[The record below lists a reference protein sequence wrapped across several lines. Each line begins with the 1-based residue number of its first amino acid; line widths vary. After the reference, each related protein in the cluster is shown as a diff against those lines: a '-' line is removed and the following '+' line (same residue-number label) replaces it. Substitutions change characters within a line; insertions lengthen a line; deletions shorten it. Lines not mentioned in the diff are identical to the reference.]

1 MIRRLTSCLVS
12 VCSVVLI
19 KRPFHCY
26 ASFQHFNSHVPL
38 QTHAEC
44 TSALNRCVG
53 DRCCRIEIDSALY
66 HTASSHWFKWK
77 EGEGAVF
84 SRSKWCMRRG
94 NVTREKRV
102 NVWNCWPTDQALPHH
117 HRRRHRQHRSVR
129 ESGVAAG
136 GGPGYLTRR
145 TRLCKG
151 SHVRRAFWHG
161 FHREDVKRALQPGA
175 RASTVRQRLIIKEP
189 N

>member
-1 MIRRLTSCLVS
+1 MQAFSILTVTFHS
-12 VCSVVLI
+12 
-19 KRPFHCY
+19 KRTMNARVPF
-26 ASFQHFNSHVPL
+26 
-38 QTHAEC
+38 
-44 TSALNRCVG
+44 VG
-53 DRCCRIEIDSALY
+53 DRCCRIKIDSALY

-77 EGEGAVF
+77 EGAVF

-151 SHVRRAFWHG
+151 SHVRRAFWQAG
-161 FHREDVKRALQPGA
+161 KMWSVRSSREPELLQSA
-175 RASTVRQRLIIKEP
+175 RGL
-189 N
+189 

>member
-1 MIRRLTSCLVS
+1 MQAFSILTVTFHS
-12 VCSVVLI
+12 
-19 KRPFHCY
+19 KR
-26 ASFQHFNSHVPL
+26 
-38 QTHAEC
+38 
-44 TSALNRCVG
+44 ALNARVPWT
-53 DRCCRIEIDSALY
+53 D
-66 HTASSHWFKWK
+66 ASGTDVAESKSTQLCTTLQARTDLN
-77 EGEGAVF
+77 ERRGEGAVF
-84 SRSKWCMRRG
+84 SRSEWCMRRG

-151 SHVRRAFWHG
+151 SHVRRAFWQG
-161 FHREDVKRALQPGA
+161 FHREDVKRALQSGA